1 MSTIHRGSCLCGGV
15 RYEYAG
21 GFDLFTLCHCMQC
34 RKAQGSAYAAVL
46 PIAAADFRLLQGEA
60 LLKAYSSSHGKERVF
75 CSNCGSPLFS
85 RLLARPELLR
95 LRAGT
100 LDTPLPVR
108 PQAHIFAASKA
119 EWDDILDGVPQYA
132 ERPSN

>member
-1 MSTIHRGSCLCGGV
+1 
-15 RYEYAG
+15 
-21 GFDLFTLCHCMQC
+21 MQC

-60 LLKAYSSSHGKERVF
+60 LLKAYSSSPGKERVF